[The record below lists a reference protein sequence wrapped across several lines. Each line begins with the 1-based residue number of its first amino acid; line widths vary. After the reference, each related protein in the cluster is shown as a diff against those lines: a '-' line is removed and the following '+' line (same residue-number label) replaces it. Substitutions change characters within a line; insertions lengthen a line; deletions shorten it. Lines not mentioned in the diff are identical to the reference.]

1 MIPHLLPSGAFEIGP
16 LHFTPSEVDAILRLV
31 AAMAA
36 GMAVGLNR
44 DLHGKPTGVRT
55 LGLVA
60 LGAALVSLAALGVEG
75 IAGHPDA
82 TSRVVQGILQGVLT
96 GIGFLGAGVL
106 MRHPDRMRVHGLTTA
121 ASVWV
126 TAGLGITCALASW
139 HLVIAGVAL
148 TLFLLAVVRPLER
161 AAERRRAR
169 TQEGGAGEKPPFPPP
184 PLSGT

>member
-1 MIPHLLPSGAFEIGP
+1 MLPHLLPSGAIQIGP
-16 LHFTPSEVDAILRLV
+16 VHLTPSEVDAILRLV

-44 DLHGKPTGVRT
+44 DLRGKPTGVRT

-60 LGAALVSLAALGVEG
+60 LGAALVSLAALRVEG
-75 IAGHPDA
+75 VAGHPDA

-126 TAGLGITCALASW
+126 TAGLGIACAIASW
-139 HLVIAGVAL
+139 HLIVAGLVL
-148 TLFLLAVVRPLER
+148 TLFLLAVVRPIER
-161 AAERRRAR
+161 AAERRLIRR
-169 TQEGGAGEKPPFPPP
+169 RNEEPGAGPPFPPP